1 MIPARS
7 GRPGAASLALT
18 VILAITA
25 AWWTLALWPA
35 GAATPDWL
43 SRTRD
48 VCFGTGHTGWPNAGG
63 WILLIGE
70 PIGMVGTL
78 VAIAGSSLRE
88 ELYGTFRRL
97 RGTPSGRRAVFMTA
111 GLVALGIG
119 PAIVPRLTLPAPVAG
134 AASAA
139 GAAGAAAAGRPPQTT
154 LTPAPHA
161 WLVDQHGTELSLAIL
176 RRPAIVTVA
185 FAHCETVCP
194 TLVHD
199 VLRARANARRE
210 TMPLFIVTVDP
221 WRDTAER
228 LPTIAQEWK
237 LGADDHVLTGD
248 IQVVEKVLDALG
260 VGRSRDTAT
269 GNVAHAAVV
278 MLLDAN
284 GRITTRFDGDV
295 GQLAAR
301 LAMGGR

>member
-1 MIPARS
+1 
-7 GRPGAASLALT
+7 LAT
-18 VILAITA
+18 ILVITA

-43 SRTRD
+43 LRTRD
-48 VCFGTGHTGWPNAGG
+48 VCFGSARTGRPDAGG

-78 VAIAGSSLRE
+78 FAIAGSSLRE
-88 ELYGTFRRL
+88 QLAGMFHRM
-97 RGTPSGRRAVFMTA
+97 RGTPSGRRAVLMTG
-111 GLVALGIG
+111 GLVVLGLAPSIVTFRPLALDS
-119 PAIVPRLTLPAPVAG
+119 

-139 GAAGAAAAGRPPQTT
+139 DVLRAPQTMQ
-154 LTPAPHA
+154 TPAPHA
-161 WLVDQHGTELSLAIL
+161 WLVDQHGTEVSLALI

-194 TLVHD
+194 TLVRQ
-199 VLRARANARRE
+199 VLRARADARRE

-221 WRDTAER
+221 WRDTVER
-228 LPTIAQEWK
+228 LLTIAREWN
-237 LGADDHVLTGD
+237 LGADDHVLSGE
-248 IQVVEKVLDALG
+248 VGMVEKVLDALH
-260 VGRSRDTAT
+260 VGRARDTNT

-278 MLLDAN
+278 MLLDAQ
-284 GRITTRFDGDV
+284 GRITSRFDGDV

-301 LAMGGR
+301 LAADAR

>member
-1 MIPARS
+1 MMPARS
-7 GRPGAASLALT
+7 GRPGAASLALA

-48 VCFGTGHTGWPNAGG
+48 VCFGTGHTGWPDAGG

-78 VAIAGSSLRE
+78 FAIAGSSLRE
-88 ELYGTFRRL
+88 ELYDTFRRL

-119 PAIVPRLTLPAPVAG
+119 PAVVPRIARLAPVAG

-139 GAAGAAAAGRPPQTT
+139 AISRPPQTT

-161 WLVDQHGTELSLAIL
+161 WLVDQHGTEVSLAIL

-194 TLVHD
+194 MLVHD
-199 VLRARANARRE
+199 VLRARASAQRE

-228 LPTIAQEWK
+228 LPTIAQEWN

-248 IQVVEKVLDALG
+248 IPVVEKVLDALS
-260 VGRSRDTAT
+260 VGRSRDAAT
-269 GNVAHAAVV
+269 GNIAHAAVV